1 MRKGTSVAF
10 RSNEEAANTE
20 SDRRDW
26 IFYRTNKPAEEEVID
41 RNLKD
46 IQEKYERKGYSIVE
60 AAIVQGDNIGVK
72 FALSSA
78 FAVQSQTS
86 FDFIVCPSLLYFSR
100 DKTKLVSLINFIK
113 ENDEKLIY
121 EETGFIIRTDP
132 EDKKFFAKTFLPE
145 ILDAEPIPSDEG
157 MIL

>member
-132 EDKKFFAKTFLPE
+132 EDKEFFAKTFLPE
-145 ILDAEPIPSDEG
+145 ISDAEPLPPDEG
-157 MIL
+157 MSL